1 VTSPEGI
8 ADSIPSLD
16 AAGTHHREQSRLF
29 AEFVPQLAT
38 TGVGVEKVG
47 AAFLSFGD

>member
-1 VTSPEGI
+1 MQLARTTACNLGFSPN
-8 ADSIPSLD
+8 S
-16 AAGTHHREQSRLF
+16 F
-29 AEFVPQLAT
+29 PQLAT

>member
-1 VTSPEGI
+1 MQQLTRTTACNLV
-8 ADSIPSLD
+8 
-16 AAGTHHREQSRLF
+16 F